1 MTELEMLEEKA
12 AKLRVLMHEAPMNKL
27 MTNADGHKWIGTNSM
42 AYADRS
48 AEWCKIIQKIKDI
61 KDSQTCGT

>member
-1 MTELEMLEEKA
+1 MQHE
-12 AKLRVLMHEAPMNKL
+12 RVNNPSYNVRYKE
-27 MTNADGHKWIGTNSM
+27 G
-42 AYADRS
+42 YVDRS